1 MLSFKTTL
9 DLNNPDVIL
18 EWKDEKGV
26 ETLAFACNTFGKDT
40 FFNKENF
47 QPIELYIQL
56 NDFIKTLPIN
66 EQRIIYDAYQQIR
79 YTLDN
84 VIGSNSRELVAAL
97 KSYVTMISQ
106 VLDIDKI
113 YFWINNYTNI
123 RAPIDFKDSYEH
135 DINVNKTAE
144 KTYLKDEYIYLIAY
158 CIALKAFIPLWG
170 EYINLIRKEIGTDFK
185 EYNSFQLLN
194 QTNYINTKPYQKL
207 LTYIHHIMTDDAYS
221 SYNVIN
227 TITNED
233 YGYYIFC
240 LTNVRKLPFI
250 EIKAQQSSEDKLNI
264 ITYVYKYIRQ
274 KTKPNTNPKNIV
286 RDKKVINSGA
296 DENSKISV
304 LEKYKIKTNISL
316 EDIVELEYSVSD
328 PYQIAQSLSSIA
340 DLNMLEEALETS
352 KVLLHS
358 KIPDPSIRLLQWVMK
373 PVISPRGILYLSKP
387 TLVNL
392 LAVLQVTLWV
402 RGYKDLALLATCEK
416 TVSDNS
422 ISILSTDN
430 KNKIPIELIDKLE
443 VLYPFNKP
451 IRNTKVKDE
460 SRYILITINEFTNEL
475 TSNVL
480 KMTASD
486 RLIQETYG
494 NTIRRYIVNP
504 DIKITL
510 ARLLIEIGSRS
521 WT

>member
-185 EYNSFQLLN
+185 EY
-194 QTNYINTKPYQKL
+194 TIPVTKSNKL
-207 LTYIHHIMTDDAYS
+207 H
-221 SYNVIN
+221 
-227 TITNED
+227 
-233 YGYYIFC
+233 
-240 LTNVRKLPFI
+240 
-250 EIKAQQSSEDKLNI
+250 
-264 ITYVYKYIRQ
+264 
-274 KTKPNTNPKNIV
+274 
-286 RDKKVINSGA
+286 
-296 DENSKISV
+296 
-304 LEKYKIKTNISL
+304 
-316 EDIVELEYSVSD
+316 
-328 PYQIAQSLSSIA
+328 
-340 DLNMLEEALETS
+340 
-352 KVLLHS
+352 
-358 KIPDPSIRLLQWVMK
+358 
-373 PVISPRGILYLSKP
+373 
-387 TLVNL
+387 
-392 LAVLQVTLWV
+392 
-402 RGYKDLALLATCEK
+402 
-416 TVSDNS
+416 
-422 ISILSTDN
+422 
-430 KNKIPIELIDKLE
+430 
-443 VLYPFNKP
+443 
-451 IRNTKVKDE
+451 
-460 SRYILITINEFTNEL
+460 
-475 TSNVL
+475 
-480 KMTASD
+480 
-486 RLIQETYG
+486 
-494 NTIRRYIVNP
+494 
-504 DIKITL
+504 
-510 ARLLIEIGSRS
+510 
-521 WT
+521 